1 MTPKA
6 FADALIRLGVS
17 RQRDASAFLCV
28 SQSRISEFRNGK
40 REVPEYIEAS
50 IQAHLML
57 SEAQL
62 LTLKQLR
69 GIS

>member
-17 RQRDASAFLCV
+17 RQKDAGAFLCV
-28 SQSRISEFRNGK
+28 SQSRVSEYRNGK
-40 REVPEYIEAS
+40 REIPEYIEAS

-57 SEAQL
+57 SEDQL
-62 LTLKQLR
+62 TTLKKLR